1 MFKSKEKILTLFLIL
16 IIGGLGGILADQF
29 LLPYLS
35 TIPFFSKIS
44 FIEHAG
50 NGTTIINPT
59 EKIIITEN
67 TAIEDAIDKINPNLV
82 AIQSFQN
89 KRLIKQGTG
98 FIMTSD
104 GLIVTAADL
113 VPAWATEYLVFRN
126 DNFLTAQVIKI
137 DSKSNLALLKIEE
150 VNLSVASLANLEEI
164 HLGQRIVLVGVELV
178 KNNLNYFV
186 NLGVIRSINEEML
199 RINLTEENSLANGSP
214 LINVKGQVLGLN
226 LVDYKGLI
234 KTVPIDEIREFVGL

>member
-16 IIGGLGGILADQF
+16 IIGGIGGVSADQF

-59 EKIIITEN
+59 EKITITEN
-67 TAIEDAIDKINPNLV
+67 IAIEDAIDKIRPSLV
-82 AIQSFQN
+82 AIQSYHN
-89 KRLIKQGTG
+89 KGLIKQGTG

-126 DNFLTAQVIKI
+126 NNFITAQVVKI
-137 DSKSNLALLKIEE
+137 DLESNLALLKIEE

-164 HLGQRIVLVGVELV
+164 NLGQRIVLVGVEVV

-186 NLGVIRSINEEML
+186 NLGVIRSINQETL
-199 RINLTEENSLANGSP
+199 KINLTEENSLANGSP
-214 LINVKGQVLGLN
+214 LINIKGQVLGLN

-234 KTVPIDEIREFVGL
+234 KTIPVSEIRGFVGL

>member
-1 MFKSKEKILTLFLIL
+1 MFKTKEKILTLFLIL
-16 IIGGLGGILADQF
+16 IVGGAGGILADQF

-67 TAIEDAIDKINPNLV
+67 VAIENAIDKINPSLV
-82 AIQSFQN
+82 AVQSYQN
-89 KRLIKQGTG
+89 KGLIKQGTG

-126 DNFLTAQVIKI
+126 NNFLTAQVIKR
-137 DSKSNLALLKIEE
+137 DLKNNLALLKIEE
-150 VNLSVASLANLEEI
+150 ANLSVASLANLEETN
-164 HLGQRIVLVGVELV
+164 LGQRIVLIGVEV
-178 KNNLNYFV
+178 VNNNLNYFV
-186 NLGVIRSINEEML
+186 NLGVIRSINQETL
-199 RINLTEENSLANGSP
+199 RINLAEENSLANGSP

-234 KTVPIDEIREFVGL
+234 KTIPINEIRVFVGL

>member
-16 IIGGLGGILADQF
+16 IIGGAGGILADQF

-44 FIEHAG
+44 FIEHAM

-67 TAIEDAIDKINPNLV
+67 IAIEGAIDKINPSLV
-82 AIQSFQN
+82 AIQSYQN
-89 KRLIKQGTG
+89 KGLIKQGTG

-126 DNFLTAQVIKI
+126 GNYLTAQVVKI
-137 DSKSNLALLKIEE
+137 DLKSNLALLKIEE
-150 VNLSVASLANLEEI
+150 VNLSVASLANLEETY
-164 HLGQRIVLVGVELV
+164 LGQRIVLVGVELIE
-178 KNNLNYFV
+178 NNLNYFV
-186 NLGVIRSINEEML
+186 NLGVIRSINGETL
-199 RINLTEENSLANGSP
+199 KINLTEENSLANGSP
-214 LINVKGQVLGLN
+214 LINIKGQVLGLN

-234 KTVPIDEIREFVGL
+234 KTIPISEIREFVDL

>member
-16 IIGGLGGILADQF
+16 IIGGIGGILADQF

-50 NGTTIINPT
+50 NGTKIINPT

-67 TAIEDAIDKINPNLV
+67 IAIEEAINKIKSSLV
-82 AIQSFQN
+82 AIQSYQN
-89 KRLIKQGTG
+89 NKLIKQGTG

-113 VPAWATEYLVFRN
+113 VPAWADEYLVFRN
-126 DNFLTAQVIKI
+126 DRSLVAQVVKI
-137 DSKSNLALLKIEE
+137 DLESNLALLKIEE
-150 VNLSVASLANLEEI
+150 INLSVASLANLEEI
-164 HLGQRIVLVGVELV
+164 NLGQRIVLVGVELV

-186 NLGVIRSINEEML
+186 NLGVIRSINEETL
-199 RINLTEENSLANGSP
+199 KINLTEENSLANGSP

-226 LVDYKGLI
+226 LVDFKGLMR
-234 KTVPIDEIREFVGL
+234 TVPIDEIRGFVGL

>member
-16 IIGGLGGILADQF
+16 IIGGAGGILADQF

-35 TIPFFSKIS
+35 TIPFFSKIG

-50 NGTTIINPT
+50 NSTKIINPT

-67 TAIEDAIDKINPNLV
+67 TAIEEAIDKIKPSLV
-82 AIQSFQN
+82 AIQSYQN

-113 VPAWATEYLVFRN
+113 VPAWADKYLVFR
-126 DNFLTAQVIKI
+126 DNHSLTAQVIKI
-137 DSKSNLALLKIEE
+137 DLESNLALLKIGET
-150 VNLSVASLANLEEI
+150 NLSVVSLADLEEI
-164 HLGQRIVLVGVELV
+164 HLGQRIVLVGVELIEE
-178 KNNLNYFV
+178 NLNYFV
-186 NLGVIRSINEEML
+186 NLGVIRSIKGETL
-199 RINLTEENSLANGSP
+199 KINLTEENSLANGSP
-214 LINVKGQVLGLN
+214 LIGVKGEALGLY

-234 KTVPIDEIREFVGL
+234 KTIPINEIKEFVSL